1 MDPMLYTTQ
10 FPHLFKAQSG
20 FSALIIKGW
29 AMVAR
34 SRRSEGDFDELSRE
48 WRASTNSHYRDI
60 KKWYNDLP
68 EPLSAGRLAL
78 PSHLMLQ

>member
-20 FSALIIKGW
+20 FSALVIKGW
-29 AMVAR
+29 AVEAH
-34 SRRSEGDFDELSRE
+34 SRRIGGDLEMSGE
-48 WRASTNSHYRDI
+48 WRAWANSHYCEM
-60 KKWYNDLP
+60 KKWYNNLP
-68 EPLSAGRLAL
+68 EPLRAGRLAL

>member
-20 FSALIIKGW
+20 FSALVIKGW
-29 AMVAR
+29 VVEAQSKRIGGDLEMSA
-34 SRRSEGDFDELSRE
+34 EG
-48 WRASTNSHYRDI
+48 RALANFHYCEM
-60 KKWYNDLP
+60 KKWYNNLP
-68 EPLSAGRLAL
+68 EPLRADRLAL